1 MDRTSAVKI
10 AVLVVCFVAGVGIVL
25 LVAGGDDEPAGTSA
39 STSPAAAANTATAA
53 TQQRTSTKSSTSTS
67 SGDDAKTQTQ
77 GKEKKGSASSARTPT
92 QTTAPLE
99 IAPKEATKRSREQ
112 AATARARGARSC
124 PDVGEEDGG
133 AIDLT
138 ATGVSCTTAKKGI
151 FATAG
156 PTGVRV
162 RHRQRV
168 LRRRSDDSV
177 RVLAQGR
184 LGSDHLHRGWLGD
197 RRGA

>member
-1 MDRTSAVKI
+1 MDRSSAVKI
-10 AVLVVCFVAGVGIVL
+10 AVLVVCFAAGVGIVP
-25 LVAGGDDEPAGTSA
+25 LVADGDDEPAGTSA

-67 SGDDAKTQTQ
+67 SGDEKKTQTQ
-77 GKEKKGSASSARTPT
+77 GKEKKGVAGSARTPT
-92 QTTAPLE
+92 QTAAPLE

-112 AATARARGARSC
+112 AAKARARGARSC
-124 PDVGEEDGG
+124 PDVAEKDGG
-133 AIDLT
+133 AIDIT
-138 ATGVSCTTAKKGI
+138 ATGVSC
-151 FATAG
+151 ATAG
-156 PTGVRV
+156 PARRGVQV

-177 RVLAQGR
+177 RVLAEGR
-184 LGSDHLHRGWLGD
+184 LGGDHLHHRGWLGD